1 MTSLTGKRSEAET
14 EIDRYCVWP
23 GQALGYMVGK
33 IQWLKLRD
41 AMKARQGQH
50 FDIRQFHAVGLGA
63 GSTAL
68 DVLEHVYRAE
78 GLI

>member
-1 MTSLTGKRSEAET
+1 ME
-14 EIDRYCVWP
+14 
-23 GQALGYMVGK
+23 GK
-33 IQWLKLRD
+33 IQWLRLRD
-41 AMKARQGQH
+41 AMKTRQGQR

-68 DVLEHVYRAE
+68 DVLDQVYRAE